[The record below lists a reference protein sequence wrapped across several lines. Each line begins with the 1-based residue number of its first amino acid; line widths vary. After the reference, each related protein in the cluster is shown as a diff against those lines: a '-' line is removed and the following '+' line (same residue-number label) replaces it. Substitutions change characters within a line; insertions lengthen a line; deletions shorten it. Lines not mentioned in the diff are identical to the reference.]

1 MVVWHYIHNLNDKCI
16 QINIKSD
23 IILKIQ
29 FCITCFCIVNDKAYP
44 NFCLITIASSWLGQL
59 YVMANNINISNKK
72 GTTWY
77 FLQIFVRFKALDT
90 SVLIKYNITS
100 LTGKFSTANYN
111 LLSKLFKYKGRN
123 KTFWILSRTL
133 LITAG
138 RVKKCN
144 SKGGLMK
151 YV

>member
-1 MVVWHYIHNLNDKCI
+1 MVVWHYIHNLNDKRI

-90 SVLIKYNITS
+90 SVSLIAWLMHIFQT
-100 LTGKFSTANYN
+100 
-111 LLSKLFKYKGRN
+111 
-123 KTFWILSRTL
+123 KTFLMTSEYRKNDVINQLNQSRRVNGQRICYSKFY
-133 LITAG
+133 LISSD
-138 RVKKCN
+138 KI
-144 SKGGLMK
+144 
-151 YV
+151 